1 MINITPYKPSLFF
14 VDLEDHGEQYSH
26 RYHEDLDLDDHDQ
39 TRTKP
44 SDRDLNDYLYDDT
57 GVGEWEEETVT

>member
-1 MINITPYKPSLFF
+1 MINITPDKLSLIFF
-14 VDLEDHGEQYSH
+14 DLEDHDEQFSH
-26 RYHEDLDLDDHDQ
+26 RYHEDLDDHDQ

-44 SDRDLNDYLYDDT
+44 SDRDLNDYLDDDT

>member
-1 MINITPYKPSLFF
+1 MINKPSLLF

-26 RYHEDLDLDDHDQ
+26 RYHEYLDDHDQ
-39 TRTKP
+39 TRTKL
-44 SDRDLNDYLYDDT
+44 SDRDFNDYLDDDT

>member
-1 MINITPYKPSLFF
+1 MINISPCKPSLFF

-26 RYHEDLDLDDHDQ
+26 RYHEDLDDHDQ
-39 TRTKP
+39 TRSKP
-44 SDRDLNDYLYDDT
+44 SDRDLNDYLDDDT

>member
-1 MINITPYKPSLFF
+1 MFF

-44 SDRDLNDYLYDDT
+44 SDRDLNDYLEDDT